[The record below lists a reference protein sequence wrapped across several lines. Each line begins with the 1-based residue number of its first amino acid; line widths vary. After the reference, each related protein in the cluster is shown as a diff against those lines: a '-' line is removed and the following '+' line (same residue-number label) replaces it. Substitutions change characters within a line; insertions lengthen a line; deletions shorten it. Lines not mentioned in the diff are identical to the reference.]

1 MVYNLDVVKSC
12 VPQGLGVLTDAVLF
26 PAFTNWEVSAAIEKM
41 AADVRAAKDNP
52 QTTLLDV
59 RSHYFVEKCTRWA
72 ANTSIQQVLQ
82 CNSTW
87 RISPAVWPA
96 TLYRLSGLAALGR
109 QSRGLSLSTNLYE
122 CCSAGRSSAFCVPG
136 LVWS

>member
-59 RSHYFVEKCTRWA
+59 RSHYFVEECTRWA
-72 ANTSIQQVLQ
+72 ANTLIQKVLH

-87 RISPAVWPA
+87 RKLPAV
-96 TLYRLSGLAALGR
+96 
-109 QSRGLSLSTNLYE
+109 
-122 CCSAGRSSAFCVPG
+122 
-136 LVWS
+136 